1 MYKQRCCG
9 VTEDNFLLLLRL
21 CKRLFADTMKAYMNK
36 IFKAYSKQGVFLAV
50 LPVLFV
56 LFFATQGITHSV
68 LGGAFFILY
77 MAVSGFLLWKN
88 FFYVYTDSEEMVV
101 GVGLGVFVS
110 FFWFVF
116 IVSLAIFLGKFS
128 SFTLMLSIILHA
140 SSICCAVWLGS
151 RGNLGKELV
160 PKENYFGIR
169 FGGLSVLH
177 LVAAFYLFFSGI
189 SLYLLILSRSNGSLV
204 SPWQTIS
211 KWYIYFFCLA
221 TLFLSILLFAT
232 PLRYKNVLLIL
243 CVIHSLLFHSY
254 MPVSHT
260 LFYGADQWR
269 HAANEMSII
278 HGTPF
283 VSVGTR
289 ERVSFVQQLDLGRLA
304 YSQLWA
310 ASIAIATFFSTDIII
325 VNAWLVPLLW
335 GCFFPLLL
343 WFVGKKIGWQERK
356 IFLFIFLS
364 FLPFAW
370 AVAGSFTLPNNI
382 GFLWFLFMFGLL
394 LCRLKDPRS
403 HKILGALCFTFVVS
417 LTGYSL
423 YILIF
428 GMLWFFVEVL
438 LRLKTTSLFST
449 LWVWL
454 GVITVG
460 SLCIPFVEILARYSS
475 FNLHHAWISSAKQ
488 FVGNITGWYLALGPP
503 PHDISTGNLILNQVP
518 LQAFVANF
526 FTQSR
531 YWLVVCMLIFIVLL
545 VCGCIKLFQKKD
557 ILSMFIV
564 CSAGSM
570 TCSYIIGRYVLEGQ
584 QLLSR
589 RLEPVVVFFWIIL
602 CVEGIFYFRH
612 IILKKCTTKV
622 VLLVSSIGVL
632 LLSCFI
638 SASYS
643 LGPDERVVSMNE
655 YRAMEFVWSGDN
667 VGVEHCVVGETLP
680 LLALEQISSKQIVG
694 GGFPIN
700 QYFAQPE
707 REKFLKKLSQ
717 NADQQTWIEALDLT
731 KTNTCFLVVNKKDL
745 KYNEFVNK
753 HLNDVKL
760 FGEMVVWKYVGV
772 SQSLKQ

>member
-1 MYKQRCCG
+1 
-9 VTEDNFLLLLRL
+9 
-21 CKRLFADTMKAYMNK
+21 
-36 IFKAYSKQGVFLAV
+36 
-50 LPVLFV
+50 
-56 LFFATQGITHSV
+56 
-68 LGGAFFILY
+68 
-77 MAVSGFLLWKN
+77 
-88 FFYVYTDSEEMVV
+88 
-101 GVGLGVFVS
+101 
-110 FFWFVF
+110 
-116 IVSLAIFLGKFS
+116 
-128 SFTLMLSIILHA
+128 
-140 SSICCAVWLGS
+140 
-151 RGNLGKELV
+151 
-160 PKENYFGIR
+160 
-169 FGGLSVLH
+169 
-177 LVAAFYLFFSGI
+177 
-189 SLYLLILSRSNGSLV
+189 
-204 SPWQTIS
+204 
-211 KWYIYFFCLA
+211 
-221 TLFLSILLFAT
+221 
-232 PLRYKNVLLIL
+232 
-243 CVIHSLLFHSY
+243 
-254 MPVSHT
+254 MPVSHS

-269 HAANEMSII
+269 HGANEMSII
-278 HGTPF
+278 HGAPF
-283 VSVGTR
+283 VSVGTH
-289 ERVSFVQQLDLGRLA
+289 ERVSIVQQLDLGRLA

-310 ASIAIATFFSTDIII
+310 ASIVVATFFSTDIII

-394 LCRLKDPRS
+394 LCRLTDPRA

-428 GMLWFFVEVL
+428 GTLWIFVEVL
-438 LRLKTTSLFST
+438 LRLKNTALFST
-449 LWVWL
+449 LWAWL
-454 GVITVG
+454 GVIITG
-460 SLCIPFVEILARYSS
+460 SLCIPFVEILAGYSS
-475 FNLHHAWISSAKQ
+475 FNLPHAWISSAKQ
-488 FVGNITGWYLALGPP
+488 FIGNITGWYLALGPP

-518 LQAFVANF
+518 LQAFVPNF

-531 YWLVVCMLIFIVLL
+531 YWLVVCILIFIVLL

-557 ILSMFIV
+557 ILATFIV

-589 RLEPVVVFFWIIL
+589 RLEPIVVFFWIIL
-602 CVEGIFYFRH
+602 CVEGIFYFQH
-612 IILKKCTTKV
+612 IILKKCTSRV
-622 VLLVSSIGVL
+622 VLLASCVGLIL
-632 LLSCFI
+632 LTCCI

-655 YRAMEFVWSGDN
+655 YRAMEFVWSEDG

-707 REKFLKKLSQ
+707 REKFFKKLTK
-717 NADQQTWIEALDLT
+717 NADQQTWTEALHLT

-745 KYNEFVNK
+745 KNNEFVNK
-753 HLNDVKL
+753 HLNEVKL
-760 FGEMVVWKYVGV
+760 FDDVLVWKYVGG
-772 SQSLKQ
+772 QSLKQ